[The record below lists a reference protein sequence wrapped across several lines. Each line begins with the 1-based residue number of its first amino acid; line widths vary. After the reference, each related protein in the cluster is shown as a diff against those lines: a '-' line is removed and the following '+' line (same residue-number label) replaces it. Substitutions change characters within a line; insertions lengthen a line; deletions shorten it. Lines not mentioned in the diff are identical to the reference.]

1 MEGNSASDDG
11 DGPSKRTF
19 TNPGCHDDTENN
31 DQALLSEIS
40 IPPSAISGLSVH
52 QVRPGGDAPDNL
64 SSPTTI
70 EMLPNELLSNIFG
83 FLDSPKPSTS
93 ALRDEPHFTLT
104 QTGDVDLKAI
114 SVVSKRWRRL
124 ILPLLFR
131 HARFIAAKSEGP
143 NPLLQQEIQPFLDFA
158 AQDSL
163 QHVIKSLTLV
173 IEDNRIAH
181 NPDEIDRLNGF
192 GTFWEALFATID
204 LADLV
209 IAAPVDALGALT
221 SCHVFMEDAWT
232 FDCPYH
238 YLRLQRGES
247 PISNDFTL
255 AASVTLPGE
264 DVNISANQEIEAPA
278 INENFTSSST
288 RSETSPLF
296 EIRPWSSLLLNEGS
310 FIKAYA
316 TYEFWLR
323 QAPSVSDEYILYL
336 ELDSNNVQDPPRPRW
351 SRR

>member
-1 MEGNSASDDG
+1 MEGNTPPDVG
-11 DGPSKRTF
+11 EGPSKRTSA
-19 TNPGCHDDTENN
+19 NPGCHDDAENN
-31 DQALLSEIS
+31 DQALLSQIS
-40 IPPSAISGLSVH
+40 ITPSATPGLSIQ
-52 QVRPGGDAPDNL
+52 QVRPGGGSTDNL

-70 EMLPNELLSNIFG
+70 QMLPNELLSNVFG

-104 QTGDVDLKAI
+104 QTGVADLKAI
-114 SVVSKRWRRL
+114 SLVSKRWRRV
-124 ILPLLFR
+124 IQPVLFR
-131 HARFIAAKSEGP
+131 HARFIVAKAEGP
-143 NPLLQQEIQPFLDFA
+143 NPVLKQEIQPFLDFA

-163 QHVIKSLTLV
+163 QQVIKSLTLV
-173 IEDNRIAH
+173 IEDNKIAH

-192 GTFWEALFATID
+192 GTFWQTLFDTID

-238 YLRLQRGES
+238 YLRLQRS
-247 PISNDFTL
+247 PICNDSTL
-255 AASVTLPGE
+255 AESVTLPTE
-264 DVNISANQEIEAPA
+264 DVNIGPSLEMEAPA
-278 INENFTSSST
+278 TRENFTSSSI
-288 RSETSPLF
+288 RKETSPLF

-316 TYEFWLR
+316 THEFWLR
-323 QAPSVSDEYILYL
+323 QAPSVSDVYFVFGTRL
-336 ELDSNNVQDPPRPRW
+336 
-351 SRR
+351 